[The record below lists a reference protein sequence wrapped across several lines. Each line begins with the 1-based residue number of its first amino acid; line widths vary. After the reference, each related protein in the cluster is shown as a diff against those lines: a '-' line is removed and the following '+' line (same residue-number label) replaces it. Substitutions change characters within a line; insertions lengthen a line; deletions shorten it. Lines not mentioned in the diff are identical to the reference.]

1 MAKPSKV
8 ISTAIKLIVSGLLI
22 YFIFSKINIQ
32 EIGNTLRN
40 SNPYYLILALCFFLF
55 SKVIAAFRLNLYFY
69 QLKVFLT
76 QKSNL
81 KLYAL
86 GMFYNLF
93 LPGGIG
99 GDAYKGYAIK
109 KKFDVSTKKVV
120 SVLVLDRLSG
130 LLLLFVFACSLLLF
144 IELETITTLKA
155 VFIIGIPLSIL
166 VFYLLNRQFFKYALP
181 VFWKSVASSAV
192 VQLTQLIA
200 VWFIMKSLGIELNQ
214 IAYLVIFLVSSIV
227 SVIPLTIG
235 GIGSREATFF
245 YGASLLGL
253 NENIS
258 VGISVIFFLI
268 TALVSLLGVWYHFK
282 KIDLKTLEH
291 IISSPSGSKV

>member
-1 MAKPSKV
+1 VARPGKV
-8 ISTAIKLIVSGLLI
+8 IATAIKLVVSGLLI
-22 YFIFSKINIQ
+22 YFIFSKIDVL
-32 EIGNTLRN
+32 EIGNTLSS
-40 SNPYYLILALCFFLF
+40 SNPYYLVLALLFFLS
-55 SKVIAAFRLNLYFY
+55 SKILAAFRLNLYFH
-69 QLKVFLT
+69 QLEVFLA

-81 KLYAL
+81 KLYFL

-109 KKFDVSTKKVV
+109 KKFDVATKKVV

-130 LLLLFVFACSLLLF
+130 LLLLFVYACSLIL
-144 IELETITTLKA
+144 IVQQETTIALKP
-155 VFIIGIPLSIL
+155 FFMLGIPLSIL
-166 VFYLLNRQFFKYALP
+166 VFWILNKRFFGYVLP
-181 VFWKSVASSAV
+181 VFWKSVTYSAL
-192 VQLTQLIA
+192 VQLAQLIS
-200 VWFIMKSLGIELNQ
+200 VWFIMKSLGIELHQ

-268 TALVSLLGVWYHFK
+268 TALVSLSGVWYHFK
-282 KIDLKTLEH
+282 KIDLET
-291 IISSPSGSKV
+291 S